1 MVLKDVRAKVEQTW
15 TTTKKILA
23 MMSVWGLVFSLV
35 TIARLGVAFTYDDT
49 LVHSAP
55 SFEKAESR
63 TQAQQLR
70 GPEYWTIV
78 NNAYDLETPKIV
90 PYALACLFRGF
101 GFRVLILAE
110 RGAAGGEALKKEWRH
125 LAPRGFVFVSDPA
138 DLHLH
143 LQDGRYVLFFGDG
156 DRELLEAKKAG
167 VYGVRVKRDK
177 KAVHGGEYN
186 PGRLGEVVLPL
197 SEF

>member
-23 MMSVWGLVFSLV
+23 MMSVWGLIFSLV

-49 LVHSAP
+49 LVHSVD
-55 SFEKAESR
+55 SFEKA
-63 TQAQQLR
+63 THGVQQLR
-70 GPEYWTIV
+70 SPEYWKIV
-78 NNAYDLETPKIV
+78 NNSYDLETPKLM
-90 PYALACLFRGF
+90 PYALACVFRAF
-101 GFRVLILAE
+101 GFRILILAE
-110 RGAAGGEALKKEWRH
+110 RGASGGEALKKEWRH
-125 LAPRGFVFVSDPA
+125 LAPRGFIYVPDPQ

-143 LQDGRYVLFFGDG
+143 LQDGRYALFFGDG

-167 VYGVRVKRDK
+167 IYVVRVKRGA
-177 KAVHGGEYN
+177 KAVHADEYN
-186 PGRLGEVVLPL
+186 PGQMGELVLPL